1 VDLKGDGASG
11 LVLRMLSWSSVKIDY
26 LCIIS
31 FLARSL
37 AEFKQIFERFDFQ
50 VKKMQQSIT
59 EGKLTTVD
67 EDEAVMKEEDPD
79 VKDMF
84 SDVNAIVTLLNVI
97 LPIEFLRYK
106 LH

>member
-1 VDLKGDGASG
+1 MKGN
-11 LVLRMLSWSSVKIDY
+11 VV
-26 LCIIS
+26 
-31 FLARSL
+31 

-59 EGKLTTVD
+59 EGRLTTVD

-84 SDVNAIVTLLNVI
+84 SAKHSGMSKHTN
-97 LPIEFLRYK
+97 EK
-106 LH
+106 